1 VPEIKITIPHE
12 LKVRMDRFPEINWS
26 EIAQDAFVHFI
37 ADLQLFEDF
46 SKDSRI
52 TERDA
57 IEWGRK
63 VNAALV
69 KRYEDQ

>member
-1 VPEIKITIPHE
+1 MPEIETTIPHK
-12 LKVRMDRFPEINWS
+12 LKVKMDSFHEINWS
-26 EIAQDAFVHFI
+26 EVAQDTFVHFL

-46 SKDSRI
+46 SKYSRI

-57 IEWGRK
+57 LEWGRK

>member
-1 VPEIKITIPHE
+1 MPEIKITIPHE
-12 LKVRMDRFPEINWS
+12 LKVKMDSFPEINWS
-26 EIAQDAFVHFI
+26 EVAQDAFVHFL

-46 SKDSRI
+46 SKNSRI

-57 IEWGRK
+57 LEWGRK